1 MADLRMVHAL
11 GLEIPSR
18 RLLERYSQMQT
29 GSAVGNNEAGV
40 YRALFRGG
48 GGFNGVCD
56 LGGNAHLGCPHG
68 HNVFVV
74 PDVTSDSDT
83 ENEDIDS
90 EISTESGGSDAES
103 DLSILSIHPIHE
115 GCEENKSGSTA
126 TFPGSRVEECQE
138 ADGTNSTDSKD
149 HGDADSQTV
158 VKTS

>member
-103 DLSILSIHPIHE
+103 DLSILSISIPSMKDARKTRVARQPLFLDLVLK
-115 GCEENKSGSTA
+115 NARKLMVPTVPTA
-126 TFPGSRVEECQE
+126 
-138 ADGTNSTDSKD
+138 
-149 HGDADSQTV
+149 
-158 VKTS
+158 KTMVMLTAKQL

>member
-103 DLSILSIHPIHE
+103 DLSILSIHPIHSE
-115 GCEENKSGSTA
+115 GCEENKIDSS
-126 TFPGSRVEECQE
+126 FPGSRGKESQE
-138 ADGTNSTDSKD
+138 VDATNSTEGKN
-149 HGDADSQTV
+149 HGDVDSQTV
-158 VKTS
+158 GQI